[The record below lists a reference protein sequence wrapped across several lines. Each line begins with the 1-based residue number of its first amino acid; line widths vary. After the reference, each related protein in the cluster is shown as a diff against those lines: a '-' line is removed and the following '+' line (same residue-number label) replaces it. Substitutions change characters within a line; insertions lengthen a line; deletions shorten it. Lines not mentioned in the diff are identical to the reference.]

1 MKYLAYLLAFL
12 PLFSYAL
19 WDNGDEYEM
28 RKVRQQMEQDKLN
41 RYSYDEAAKSVDE
54 SREKQRERMKKG
66 NGHLAVSPTRTFKV
80 VEEVNSDGEI
90 IKVKRQGLEVPEAEA
105 VINPKTD
112 QGKADDNV
120 IDFFQIFLLV
130 AMFAG
135 IGWLRSKHK
144 SILADN
150 KA

>member
-12 PLFSYAL
+12 PLLSYAL

-28 RKVRQQMEQDKLN
+28 RKIRREQQQKQLN
-41 RYSYDEAAKSVDE
+41 RYSYEEAAKQVE
-54 SREKQRERMKKG
+54 AERELQRERMKKG
-66 NGHLAVSPTRTFKV
+66 NGHLAVSPTRTYKM
-80 VEEVNSDGEI
+80 VEEVTPDGEI
-90 IKVKRQGLEVPEAEA
+90 IKVKRHALEIPEAEA